1 LTGVGISRRLGE
13 VPTPMHLHENLDW
26 RAIERECGIPIRT
39 TERLGEGWTAT
50 AYRVDD
56 KVVFRFPKR
65 TEYWEE
71 IDREIEFLA
80 YAHTQLP
87 LPVPHHLLQVRES
100 SCTPCGYCIY
110 QYIPGRPVDAAQMSA
125 SGRDGLARTLGG
137 FLAALHDLRPRS
149 AELSLPHEDP
159 YQLAMDVRADA
170 EARIL
175 VKLSPAERGAL
186 AEIFHTYMR
195 EPQGIG
201 RSRIVH
207 ADFSADHILH
217 DGTRV
222 TGIIDWGDVSLGD
235 PDYDFSYL
243 YVNFGED
250 FVRAM
255 AGYYGHRDPER
266 LVRKARYFM
275 MLDQLGTI
283 LYPERALEGHVE
295 EAWRRLRELLAA
307 E

>member
-1 LTGVGISRRLGE
+1 M
-13 VPTPMHLHENLDW
+13 VPTPLHFHENLDW
-26 RAIERECGIPIRT
+26 RAIERECGIAIQN

-56 KVVFRFPKR
+56 KLVFRFPKR
-65 TEYWEE
+65 AEYWEE

-100 SCTPCGYCIY
+100 SCTPCGYSIY
-110 QYIPGRPVDAAQMSA
+110 QYIPGHAVDVTQMSA
-125 SGRDGLARTLGG
+125 SGRDDLARTLGE
-137 FLAALHDLRPRS
+137 FLAALHGLRPRRGQ
-149 AELSLPHEDP
+149 LTLPHEDP
-159 YQLAMDVRADA
+159 YQLAMDVRTDA
-170 EARIL
+170 EKRIL
-175 VKLSPAERGAL
+175 VKLSSTERSAL
-186 AEIFHTYMR
+186 AEIFQAYMR

-243 YVNFGED
+243 YVHFGEE

-255 AGYYGHRDPER
+255 AGYYGHRDPDR

-283 LYPERALEGHVE
+283 LYPERALEGDVGL
-295 EAWRRLRELLAA
+295 AWQRLRDLLSAK
-307 E
+307 